1 MTAELSK
8 DSKEGDKPDLPLG
21 VEAVKNLFIEIV
33 SQLNHY
39 NAELLKIESALKTL
53 QPKRS
58 GVVLLELYNCGQHC
72 RGCQHPRWVQWSSRI
87 VGQDRLFVRH
97 ILQTEPVRKLKK
109 SGPFEENHDK
119 VKSLVKYAKHIIE
132 KRAKLLESIGNLSR
146 SLQ

>member
-1 MTAELSK
+1 MSAKTSETPK
-8 DSKEGDKPDLPLG
+8 DGDKPKIPQG

-39 NAELLKIESALKTL
+39 NAELIKIESALKTL

-58 GVVLLELYNCGQHC
+58 GVVLLELYNCGQQC
-72 RGCQHPRWVQWSSRI
+72 RGCQHPRWVQWSSKI
-87 VGQDRLFVRH
+87 VGSDRLFVRH

-109 SGPFEENHDK
+109 SGPFEENYDK